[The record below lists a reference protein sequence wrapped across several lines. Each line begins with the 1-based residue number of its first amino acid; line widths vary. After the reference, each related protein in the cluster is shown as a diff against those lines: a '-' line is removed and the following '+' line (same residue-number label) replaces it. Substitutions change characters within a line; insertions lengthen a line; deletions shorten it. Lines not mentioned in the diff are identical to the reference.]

1 MYNIEEIIIE
11 KYLEGKIYDDKF
23 VTLYSEA
30 TLAGVAAGVTAG
42 LAIVTLPP
50 AIDKKLNGE
59 IIEKFKN
66 AKSSYNDNLKDA
78 TKYIKNGDINRAKE
92 RINSGL
98 KDIEICESI
107 IKNADYS
114 MMQWL
119 SQGASTF
126 CKAFWTSIGA
136 AAAASLAYHAV
147 YKKETDK
154 LDLNTPGGTMTYYL
168 NALAAKQFSDGVKYI
183 TAIAITAK
191 KITTMI
197 KYNKDSKD
205 ITIALNSQR
214 ADMLAHM
221 DRCKKKLKTLESSL
235 K

>member
-30 TLAGVAAGVTAG
+30 TLAGAG
-42 LAIVTLPP
+42 LAIIALPP
-50 AIDKKLNGE
+50 AISVTNKKLNGE

-136 AAAASLAYHAV
+136 AVAASLAYHAV
-147 YKKETDK
+147 HKKENDK
-154 LDLNTPGGTMTYYL
+154 LDLNTPGGSMAYYL